1 MSRLNET
8 PARTRRSPLGR
19 LVTSLL
25 SLSLL
30 ASLFAVATLSSPQA
44 AKSPTVTDQYELV
57 SCIGYCSYPRNAGKV
72 FRWGREK
79 WRDEFETGA
88 FPRTWKANHPR
99 LIGMQHG
106 MFTIKAPSTV
116 QKVVTWRETH
126 RAAYGRWEARVR
138 AVELG
143 AGRQF
148 KFTWQLVPANPNTC
162 TDNKIVLASYT
173 PGDRLVR
180 GMVQNA
186 HTGKRFVF
194 AKPLDLRSRAWHAYA
209 VEVTKTHISWFVD
222 TRVVRTERRPAAL
235 SGTKWKPEF
244 VIESTARSHN
254 RSSWLQMDWVR
265 HYTLDRPNA
274 KSINA
279 PRMLGLNFKPNCG

>member
-19 LVTSLL
+19 LVTSFL

-88 FPRTWKANHPR
+88 FPSTWKAHQR
-99 LIGMQHG
+99 KLIGMQHG
-106 MFTIKAPSTV
+106 MFTIKAPSRI
-116 QKVVTWRETH
+116 QKMVTWREGH
-126 RAAYGRWEARVR
+126 KAAYGRWEARVR
-138 AVELG
+138 AVELS

-148 KFTWQLVPANPNTC
+148 NFTWELVPFTRDRCN
-162 TDNKIVLASYT
+162 DNRIVLASYT
-173 PGDRLVR
+173 PGDKVVR
-180 GMVQNA
+180 GMVRSA
-186 HTGKRFVF
+186 KSGKKFTF

-235 SGTKWKPEF
+235 SGTKWIPQF
-244 VIESTARSHN
+244 RIEAAQAGGN

-279 PRMLGLNFKPNCG
+279 PRMQMSDFKPTCG